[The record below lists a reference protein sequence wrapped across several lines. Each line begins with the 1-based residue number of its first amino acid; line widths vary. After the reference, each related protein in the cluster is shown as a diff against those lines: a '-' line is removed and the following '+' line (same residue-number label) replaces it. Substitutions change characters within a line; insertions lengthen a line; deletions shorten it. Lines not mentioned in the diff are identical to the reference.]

1 LSFRNDIQAL
11 RGLAVLLVVFYHA
24 ALLPVP
30 AGYLGVDIFF
40 VISGFLI
47 TTQISQQLQ
56 TQSFSFKEFY
66 LRRAWRLLPA
76 AYTVFAVCIALSPW
90 LLTQIELVDFQEQLF
105 GAISFTANIVL
116 WTQTGYFEQAAE
128 LKPLL
133 HTWSLSIEEQYYLI
147 MPALLAILVHYK
159 ISRLWFVSALTVLS
173 CLLFYVSYSDMPGAS
188 FYLTPTR
195 VWELGIGSVLALF
208 LQQKNKS
215 ANTHLASKH
224 GYFALLLIIVFCFHL
239 LPENLIKAIELQQL
253 HVLVVTLATAVLI
266 STRLYFLNQGPI
278 ANCLSAIGS
287 ISYSLYLVHWPI
299 LAFLNS
305 ANVSGEELWWVY
317 KLGAVVLSII
327 LSAILYLFIEKR
339 FRITLR
345 THNRRFLPLMVLSL
359 LLIVAAFSLNLMPKE
374 KRDYQHELRVSVG
387 LSLGCN
393 DKTFSAK
400 SECRTNETPEL
411 LLWGDSYAMHIAPA
425 LENNP
430 NGLMQAAKLT
440 CGPTNNLSLY
450 APPKHNRD
458 DAQKCIEFNQ
468 AVKKYALNQSNS
480 IELVVLAMQWDYL
493 LDSDTL
499 LKRSIND
506 NSQNSF
512 SIVETE
518 RSAITES
525 LTQLIIELQDANKK
539 IVIVEAPPSAGF
551 NIGRCIERDE
561 QKKWLHSQKNCKVPL
576 NKYKRLKTTSL
587 ILYATL
593 KRLNVPIY
601 SFVDKLCNETECDT
615 TLNGSILYRDYG
627 HLSYSGARQYQSQF
641 KMLEEIYQ
649 LAGLKLN
656 SYTSDQ

>member
-266 STRLYFLNQGPI
+266 STRLYFLNQGSI

-339 FRITLR
+339 FRITSGS
-345 THNRRFLPLMVLSL
+345 HNKRFLPLIVTSL
-359 LLIVAAFSLNLMPKE
+359 LLIIATLLLNLLPDE
-374 KRDYQHELRVSVG
+374 QRDYRHEFRVNVG
-387 LSLGCN
+387 LSLNCS
-393 DKTFSAK
+393 DKLFFEN
-400 SECRTNETPEL
+400 SECRTNNKPEM
-411 LLWGDSYAMHIAPA
+411 LLWGDSFAMHIAPA
-425 LENNP
+425 LQSNP
-430 NGLMQAAKLT
+430 NGLMQATKST
-440 CGPTNNLSLY
+440 CGPINDLGLY
-450 APPKHNRD
+450 APPKFNR
-458 DAQKCIEFNQ
+458 KVSKSCIEFNQ
-468 AVKKYALNQSNS
+468 AVKEFIIQKNNS
-480 IELVVLAMQWDYL
+480 IELVVLAMQWHYL
-493 LDSDTL
+493 LASDNL
-499 LKRSIND
+499 LKKSSTSKGQVSYDVIP
-506 NSQNSF
+506 SQPTM
-512 SIVETE
+512 IID
-518 RSAITES
+518 A
-525 LTQLIIELQDANKK
+525 LHQLVIELQNANKK
-539 IVIVEAPPSAGF
+539 VVIIESPPSSGF
-551 NIGRCIERDE
+551 NMGRCNERLE
-561 QKKWLHSQKNCKVPL
+561 QGKWSLSQNNCNVSVE
-576 NKYKRLKTTSL
+576 KYKYLHKQPFELYSYLKNM
-587 ILYATL
+587 
-593 KRLNVPIY
+593 NVPVY
-601 SFVDKLCNETECDT
+601 SFVNKLCNQSECVTALDNT
-615 TLNGSILYRDYG
+615 ILYRDRG
-627 HLSYSGARQYQSQF
+627 HLTISGARQYQSRF
-641 KMLEEIYQ
+641 NMLEEIYQ